1 MPGAL
6 LQPLRRPFDPDANTW
21 RLTLTMPLERI
32 DSSPPPSFRQG
43 LPMLARLL
51 LLGLLS
57 VLLMVADQR
66 LRISQPLRATVS
78 VLISPMQWLVLQP
91 ARLMDAAG
99 QYFSQLDEVQEQ
111 ARTLQTR
118 TIPQAQRLQEVEQLR
133 QENQQLRELLDLQK
147 QTAGPTRAVEIL
159 YETADPYSQEVVVDR
174 GFMGG
179 VVQGAAV
186 INASGVVG
194 QVTRVYPL
202 VSEVTLLTDRN
213 QSIPVLNVR
222 TGARYIAF
230 GDPSTGTGVL
240 ELRFVPASAD
250 LKEGDL
256 LTTNGLDGI
265 YPPGLHVGRVARVDR
280 RVDNSFARVSVTP
293 AAQRQGRHLLILM
306 PHQDWPL
313 RPRQGAQASTGKTAT
328 GAGGKP

>member
-1 MPGAL
+1 
-6 LQPLRRPFDPDANTW
+6 
-21 RLTLTMPLERI
+21 
-32 DSSPPPSFRQG
+32 
-43 LPMLARLL
+43 MLARLL

-57 VLLMVADQR
+57 VLLMVADHR
-66 LRISQPLRATVS
+66 LHISQPLRASVS
-78 VLISPMQWLVLQP
+78 VLISPLQWLVLQP
-91 ARLMDAAG
+91 ARLADAAG
-99 QYFSQLDEVQEQ
+99 RYFSQLDEVQEQ

-118 TIPQAQRLQEVEQLR
+118 TIAQAQRLQEVEQLR
-133 QENQQLRELLDLQK
+133 QENQQLRELLDIHQ

-159 YETADPYSQEVVVDR
+159 YETADPYSQEIVVDR

-179 VVQGAAV
+179 VVQGSAV

-230 GDPSTGTGVL
+230 GDPSTGAGQL

-280 RVDNSFARVSVTP
+280 RIDNSFARVAVTP
-293 AAQRQGRHLLILM
+293 SAQRQGRHLLILL
-306 PHQDWPL
+306 PHQDWPQD
-313 RPRQGAQASTGKTAT
+313 PRHGPSSPTGKTPAS
-328 GAGGKP
+328 GGKP